1 MCYGR
6 DLARG
11 HLVNVGE
18 AVGIIAAQSIGEPGT
33 QLTMRTFHIGGAASR
48 ATAINNIQV
57 KTRGVVKFNNIKVVE
72 RTNGEE
78 VVVSR
83 KSEVLIQNQQGREC
97 ERYKL
102 PYGATLSVKNADKV
116 KPGQVIANW
125 DPHVHPIITEIG
137 GYVKFVDLVD
147 GVTMSVQTD
156 EMTGLSNVVVSSI
169 KQRTSAAKDMRP
181 MIKIVDR
188 RGRELTLPDSKL
200 PAHYFLPEGTIVNL
214 ADGAEV
220 QIGEAIARIP
230 KESSKTRDI
239 TGGLP
244 RVADLFEARRP
255 KESAILAELSG
266 IVSFGKGTKDKERL
280 IIKAPDGTHYEELIP
295 RWRRLNV
302 LEGETVT
309 KGEIIAEGELDS
321 HDVLRLLGVNALTAY
336 IVNEVQDVY
345 RLQGVKINDKHIEV
359 ILHQMLRKV
368 IIEEPFDSEFLQGE
382 QVERYHLLEENEK
395 LRKEEKRPATYYP
408 IVLGITKAA
417 LSTDSFLS
425 AASFQE
431 TTRVLTG
438 ASIAGKRDNLRG
450 LKENVMI
457 GRLLPNGTGFAY
469 HQQRRSARLQ
479 AELASK
485 VPSLTSEDVAQALSD
500 ALKSSVD
507 PEAEKKTEGESGA
520 KSE

>member
-1 MCYGR
+1 
-6 DLARG
+6 
-11 HLVNVGE
+11 
-18 AVGIIAAQSIGEPGT
+18 
-33 QLTMRTFHIGGAASR
+33 
-48 ATAINNIQV
+48 
-57 KTRGVVKFNNIKVVE
+57 
-72 RTNGEE
+72 
-78 VVVSR
+78 
-83 KSEVLIQNQQGREC
+83 
-97 ERYKL
+97 
-102 PYGATLSVKNADKV
+102 
-116 KPGQVIANW
+116 
-125 DPHVHPIITEIG
+125 
-137 GYVKFVDLVD
+137 
-147 GVTMSVQTD
+147 
-156 EMTGLSNVVVSSI
+156 
-169 KQRTSAAKDMRP
+169 MRP
-181 MIKIVDR
+181 MIKIVDK
-188 RGRELTLPDSKL
+188 RGRELTLSDSKL
-200 PAHYFLPEGTIVNL
+200 PAHYFLPEDTIVNL

-220 QIGEAIARIP
+220 QVGEAIARIP

-266 IVSFGKGTKDKERL
+266 LVSFGKGTKDKERL
-280 IIKAPDGTHYEELIP
+280 IIKAADGTNYEELIP

-321 HDVLRLLGVNALTAY
+321 HDVLRLLGVNALTGY

-368 IIEEPFDSEFLQGE
+368 IVDEPFDSEFLQGE
-382 QVERYHLLEENEK
+382 QVERYHVLEANEK
-395 LRKEEKRPATYYP
+395 LQKEGKHPATNHP

-485 VPSLTSEDVAQALSD
+485 TPSLTSEDVAQALSD
-500 ALKSSVD
+500 ALKSSANSEAKK
-507 PEAEKKTEGESGA
+507 PAEAEGTES
-520 KSE
+520 K